1 MRRLTVIVFAREPI
15 PGRTKSRLIPAIGK
29 HSAAALADA
38 FNRDALAKAKTL
50 GAAELV
56 IAGSSPGGA
65 KRSRYF
71 KTLAHEFGA
80 WILDQGA
87 GHLGARMAAAMR
99 PFTNAGGAMLMGT
112 DTPSLPVKLLV
123 KSADLFETNP
133 MVIAPTLDGGYYL
146 VAMRGK
152 LTDIFKPMNWGG
164 PDVLAQTLARLRAAG
179 EPYCLGPWWYDV
191 DRPIDLQFLASHLK
205 NRLRAFGGQA
215 MALGSPHPCPATA
228 AILKRIEKE
237 SRIRNP

>member
-1 MRRLTVIVFAREPI
+1 MRRMTVIVFAREPI
-15 PGRTKSRLIPAIGK
+15 PGRTKTRLIPAIGE
-29 HSAAALADA
+29 HNAAALADA

-50 GAAELV
+50 GSAELV
-56 IAGSSPGGA
+56 IAGSAAGGA
-65 KRSRYF
+65 RRSRYF
-71 KTLAHEFGA
+71 KTLANEFGA
-80 WILDQGA
+80 WILDQGT

-99 PFTNAGGAMLMGT
+99 PFTNAGGALLMGT
-112 DTPSLPVKLLV
+112 DTPSLPVKLLR
-123 KSADLFETNP
+123 KSADLFEANP
-133 MVIAPTLDGGYYL
+133 TVIAPTLDGGYYL

-164 PDVLAQTLARLRAAG
+164 DDVLATTLARLNHNG
-179 EPYCLGPWWYDV
+179 EPYFLGPWWYDV

-228 AILKRIEKE
+228 AVLKRIEKE
-237 SRIRNP
+237 SGIRIP

>member
-1 MRRLTVIVFAREPI
+1 MRRMTVIVFAREPI
-15 PGRTKSRLIPAIGK
+15 PGRTKTRLIPAIGK
-29 HSAAALADA
+29 NNAAALADA

-50 GAAELV
+50 GSAELV
-56 IAGSSPGGA
+56 IAGSAPGGA
-65 KRSRYF
+65 RRSRYF

-80 WILDQGA
+80 WILDQGT
-87 GHLGARMAAAMR
+87 GHLGARMAAAMC

-112 DTPSLPVKLLV
+112 DTPSLPVKLLL
-123 KSADLFETNP
+123 KNADLFESNP

-152 LTDIFKPMNWGG
+152 MTDIFKPMNWGG

-179 EPYCLGPWWYDV
+179 EPYCLGPWWYDI
-191 DRPIDLQFLASHLK
+191 DRPVNLQFLASHLK
-205 NRLRAFGGQA
+205 NRTRSFGGQA

-237 SRIRNP
+237 SGIRVP

>member
-1 MRRLTVIVFAREPI
+1 MRRMTVIVFAREPI
-15 PGRTKSRLIPAIGK
+15 PGQTKTRLIPAIGK
-29 HSAAALADA
+29 DNAAALADA
-38 FNRDALAKAKTL
+38 FNRDTLTKAKKL
-50 GAAELV
+50 APAELV
-56 IAGSSPGGA
+56 IAGRAPGGA

-80 WILDQGA
+80 WIIEQGA
-87 GHLGARMAAAMR
+87 GHLGARMATAMR

-133 MVIAPTLDGGYYL
+133 LVIAPTLDGGYYL

-152 LTDIFKPMNWGG
+152 LPDIFKPMGWGG
-164 PDVLAQTLARLRAAG
+164 AEVLATTLKRLRDGG
-179 EPYCLGPWWYDV
+179 EPYCLGPWWYDI
-191 DRPIDLQFLASHLK
+191 DRPIDLEFLMSHLK
-205 NRLRAFGGQA
+205 NRLSAFGGQA

-228 AILKRIEKE
+228 VVLKRIQKE
-237 SRIRNP
+237 SPNRFP